1 MVLLV
6 STSTTFALNLINDIS
21 VKAVGD
27 QGGAGAAIG
36 VDPDTPRDGTRRN
49 PFQQDSTR
57 FKGDNAA
64 TCGQTLGV
72 SPARSSHSWPLD

>member
-1 MVLLV
+1 MLSV
-6 STSTTFALNLINDIS
+6 STKTTSTLNLTNNLA

-27 QGGAGAAIG
+27 QGGVGAAIG
-36 VDPDTPRDGTRRN
+36 VDPATPRDGTRRN

-72 SPARSSHSWPLD
+72 SLNHS

>member
-1 MVLLV
+1 MVLSV
-6 STSTTFALNLINDIS
+6 STTTIPTLNRTNNTS

-27 QGGAGAAIG
+27 QGGVGAAIG

-57 FKGDNAA
+57 FKGDNAD

-72 SPARSSHSWPLD
+72 SLIHSSRFWLSD

>member
-1 MVLLV
+1 MVLSV
-6 STSTTFALNLINDIS
+6 STSTNPTPSLTNNLV

-27 QGGAGAAIG
+27 QGGAGSAIG
-36 VDPDTPRDGTRRN
+36 VDPNTPRDGTRRN

-72 SPARSSHSWPLD
+72 RLNYSSHSWALN